1 MNMVQEKNWWKR
13 IEEEMRRVHR
23 CRMKAVLTLWGI
35 GLLLGLGG
43 CAEQTQDAAGE
54 ESRTTEQIPQSTEQM
69 PQDSGQTGAETEQ
82 MAPGS
87 GQTGTGTEQAVQS
100 SEGTGVETDGAED
113 TMEAVLEQALP
124 SVVQIYHGTPE
135 GGHTAGS
142 GFIMEMTDDTV
153 YLCTNR
159 HVIAKYDDWDVY
171 FYDGTCVTGSKAG
184 TDDVYDV
191 GVVAVD
197 RTAIPKEVQEKL
209 KTVSYDL
216 SSWEELGNAEL
227 PVGIVRIGQE
237 GNVLH
242 TLTGSLLR
250 KETEFLWGQGEK
262 ETEVRMAITDGDSGS
277 AVFDENGK
285 HHEKHI
291 HIKYNEYEAVYN
303 IEGKLLE
310 GILPKKQKKLVEA
323 WIYIHQEELESLWNL
338 MQEQGEF
345 FKIEPLK

>member
-1 MNMVQEKNWWKR
+1 M
-13 IEEEMRRVHR
+13 
-23 CRMKAVLTLWGI
+23 LTHWGI

-82 MAPGS
+82 MALGS

-113 TMEAVLEQALP
+113 TMEAVLEQVLP
-124 SVVQIYHGTPE
+124 CVVQIYHGTPE

-285 HHEKHI
+285 LVSMIFGCSQDAGGERDWGVPLRAIVSCYEKI
-291 HIKYNEYEAVYN
+291 T
-303 IEGKLLE
+303 
-310 GILPKKQKKLVEA
+310 
-323 WIYIHQEELESLWNL
+323 
-338 MQEQGEF
+338 GET
-345 FKIEPLK
+345 

>member
-1 MNMVQEKNWWKR
+1 MVQEKNWWKR

-113 TMEAVLEQALP
+113 TMEAVLEQVLP
-124 SVVQIYHGTPE
+124 CVVQIYHGTPE

-285 HHEKHI
+285 LVSMIFGCSQDAGGERDWGVPLRAIVSCYEKI
-291 HIKYNEYEAVYN
+291 T
-303 IEGKLLE
+303 
-310 GILPKKQKKLVEA
+310 
-323 WIYIHQEELESLWNL
+323 
-338 MQEQGEF
+338 GET
-345 FKIEPLK
+345 

>member
-1 MNMVQEKNWWKR
+1 MVQEKNWWKR

-23 CRMKAVLTLWGI
+23 YRMKAVLMLWGI
-35 GLLLGLGG
+35 GLLMGLGG
-43 CAEQTQDAAGE
+43 CAEQTQDAARE
-54 ESRTTEQIPQSTEQM
+54 ENGTTEQIPQNTEQTI
-69 PQDSGQTGAETEQ
+69 QSSGQTRAETEQALQNSEGTGAET
-82 MAPGS
+82 
-87 GQTGTGTEQAVQS
+87 
-100 SEGTGVETDGAED
+100 DGAK
-113 TMEAVLEQALP
+113 TSMEAVLEQVLP
-124 SVVQIYHGTPE
+124 CVVQIYHETPE

-171 FYDGTCVTGSKAG
+171 FYDGACVTGSKAG

-197 RTAIPKEVQEKL
+197 RTAIPKKVQEKL

-216 SSWEELGNAEL
+216 ASWEELGNAEL

-262 ETEVRMAITDGDSGS
+262 ETEVRLAVTDGDSGS

-285 HHEKHI
+285 LVSMIFGCSQDAGGERDWGVPLRAIVSCYEKI
-291 HIKYNEYEAVYN
+291 I
-303 IEGKLLE
+303 
-310 GILPKKQKKLVEA
+310 
-323 WIYIHQEELESLWNL
+323 
-338 MQEQGEF
+338 GET
-345 FKIEPLK
+345 

>member
-1 MNMVQEKNWWKR
+1 
-13 IEEEMRRVHR
+13 MRRVHR
-23 CRMKAVLTLWGI
+23 SGMKAVLTLWGI

-54 ESRTTEQIPQSTEQM
+54 ENGTTEQIQQNTEQTI
-69 PQDSGQTGAETEQ
+69 QSSGQTG
-82 MAPGS
+82 M
-87 GQTGTGTEQAVQS
+87 GTEQAVQS

-113 TMEAVLEQALP
+113 TMEAVLEQVLP
-124 SVVQIYHGTPE
+124 CVVQIYHGTPE

-153 YLCTNR
+153 YLCTNC

-197 RTAIPKEVQEKL
+197 RTAIPKKVQEKL

-216 SSWEELGNAEL
+216 ASWEELGNAEL

-262 ETEVRMAITDGDSGS
+262 ETEVRLAVTDGDSGS

-285 HHEKHI
+285 LVSMIFGCSQDAGGERDWGVPLRAIVSCYEKI
-291 HIKYNEYEAVYN
+291 T
-303 IEGKLLE
+303 
-310 GILPKKQKKLVEA
+310 
-323 WIYIHQEELESLWNL
+323 
-338 MQEQGEF
+338 GET
-345 FKIEPLK
+345 

>member
-1 MNMVQEKNWWKR
+1 
-13 IEEEMRRVHR
+13 MRRVHR
-23 CRMKAVLTLWGI
+23 SGMKAVLTLWGI

-43 CAEQTQDAAGE
+43 CAEQTQDAARE
-54 ESRTTEQIPQSTEQM
+54 ENGTTEQIQQNTEQTI
-69 PQDSGQTGAETEQ
+69 QSSGQTRAETEQALQNSEGTGAET
-82 MAPGS
+82 
-87 GQTGTGTEQAVQS
+87 
-100 SEGTGVETDGAED
+100 DGAK
-113 TMEAVLEQALP
+113 TSMEAVLEQVLP
-124 SVVQIYHGTPE
+124 CVVQIYHEAPE

-197 RTAIPKEVQEKL
+197 RTAIPKKVQEKL

-216 SSWEELGNAEL
+216 ASWEELGNAEL

-262 ETEVRMAITDGDSGS
+262 ETEVRLAVTDGDSGS

-285 HHEKHI
+285 LVSMIFGCSQDAGGERDWGVPLRAIVSCYEKI
-291 HIKYNEYEAVYN
+291 T
-303 IEGKLLE
+303 
-310 GILPKKQKKLVEA
+310 
-323 WIYIHQEELESLWNL
+323 
-338 MQEQGEF
+338 GET
-345 FKIEPLK
+345 